1 MSTPGFFM
9 KGQSALHYQKK
20 YWLTIVVTSLAIL
33 YGLTFLLIQ
42 PCLFV
47 ESEQDLLNWFVIS
60 SGKEAFSLRFIHSV
74 ERTPVLEKY
83 QVDSQNNLLL
93 FATEYESFGVGLPFL
108 ASEGHFIAKDGHF
121 ILEMNR
127 VFPSINFRTWPEA
140 QLTLTVKNQQYR
152 LHQMLPSGSVVRLSA
167 GTWLLRLINIS
178 TTKLSK
184 EGG

>member
-1 MSTPGFFM
+1 M
-9 KGQSALHYQKK
+9 KGQSTLHCRKK
-20 YWLTIVVTSLAIL
+20 YWLIIAVASLAIL

-42 PCLFV
+42 PCLFI
-47 ESEQDLLNWFVIS
+47 ESEQDLLNWFSIS

-74 ERTPVLEKY
+74 ERTPVLEKF

-93 FATEYESFGVGLPFL
+93 FATEYESYGVGLPFL
-108 ASEGHFIAKDGHF
+108 ASEGHFTIQNGHF

-127 VFPSINFRTWPEA
+127 VFPSISLRTWPEG

-167 GTWLLRLINIS
+167 GTWFLRLKNIY
-178 TTKLSK
+178 TTRFSK
-184 EGG
+184 EGV